1 MPIDVAMAIVS
12 IAHNVL
18 YNYIRH
24 VSCQAADASSL
35 PCKCRIQVM
44 GWILFK
50 AETSW
55 VGWVQ
60 NFWVELGLF
69 EKVANARL

>member
-1 MPIDVAMAIVS
+1 MYCIITSGTFHVKQLTQ
-12 IAHNVL
+12 VL
-18 YNYIRH
+18 
-24 VSCQAADASSL
+24 SL
-35 PCKCRIQVM
+35 CKCRIQVM